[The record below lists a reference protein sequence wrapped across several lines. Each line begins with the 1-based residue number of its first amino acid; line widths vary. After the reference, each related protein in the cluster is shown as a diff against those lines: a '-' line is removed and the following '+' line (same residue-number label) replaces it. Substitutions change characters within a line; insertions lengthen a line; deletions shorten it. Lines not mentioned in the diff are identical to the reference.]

1 MFPEKVSPNVYT
13 VLFENDEVKVLK
25 VMFELGEIDVMYR
38 CGVIIF
44 YAVSGGKLARTS
56 EDFTINEMD
65 IA

>member
-1 MFPEKVSPNVYT
+1 
-13 VLFENDEVKVLK
+13 
-25 VMFELGEIDVMYR
+25 MYR